1 MPIGSF
7 ADDGK
12 IEAETIILGR
22 GLLEI
27 EEVHLNYGNDPEK
40 PAPYEVENKK
50 GEVIFTSDPNIS
62 ALVQIVDDYGDG
74 SMDGK
79 KFWDKFYL
87 KENKKKPGVWEA
99 GENSKLGM
107 ALKAHPKYGPKHFEA
122 KLPKPVNEKDLE
134 GFQFEAGTEQ
144 KEDRSG
150 KKIEGTRIA
159 WLSIGAV
166 PDRDKKKKARK
177 EADEQIDKEVEDQL
191 SEADE
196 AKMDEVFEA
205 ASQKAS

>member
-1 MPIGSF
+1 MSIGSF

-27 EEVHLNYGNDPEK
+27 EEVHLNYGDDPET
-40 PAPYEVENKK
+40 PAPYDVHNKK
-50 GEVIFTSDPNIS
+50 GDLIFTSDPNIS
-62 ALVQIVDDYGDG
+62 GLVKIVDDYGDG
-74 SMDGK
+74 SLDGK

-107 ALKAHPKYGPKHFEA
+107 VLKAHPKYGPKHFEN
-122 KLPKPVNEKDLE
+122 PKPVDEKDLE
-134 GFQFEAGTEQ
+134 VFQFEAGTEQ

-150 KKIEGTRIA
+150 KKLEGTRIA
-159 WLSIGAV
+159 WKTIGIV
-166 PDRDKKKKARK
+166 PNRSKKKARE

-205 ASQKAS
+205 AKQKAS

>member
-27 EEVHLNYGNDPEK
+27 EEVHLNYDDDPET
-40 PAPYEVENKK
+40 PAPYDVHNKK
-50 GEVIFTSDPNIS
+50 GDLIFTSDPNIS
-62 ALVQIVDDYGDG
+62 GLVKIVDDYGDG
-74 SMDGK
+74 SLDGK

-107 ALKAHPKYGPKHFEA
+107 TLKAHPKYGPKHFEN
-122 KLPKPVNEKDLE
+122 PKPVDEKDLE
-134 GFQFEAGTEQ
+134 VFQFEAGTEQ

-150 KKIEGTRIA
+150 KKLEGTRIA
-159 WLSIGAV
+159 WKTIGIV
-166 PDRDKKKKARK
+166 PNRSKKKARE

-205 ASQKAS
+205 AKQKAS

>member
-27 EEVHLNYGNDPEK
+27 EEVHLNYGDDPEN
-40 PAPYEVENKK
+40 PAPYEVRNEKD
-50 GEVIFTSDPNIS
+50 EVIFTSDPNIS
-62 ALVQIVDDYGDG
+62 GLVKIVDDYGDG
-74 SMDGK
+74 SLDGK

-87 KENKKKPGVWEA
+87 KQNKDTGRYMV
-99 GENSKLGM
+99 GENSKFGM
-107 ALKAHPKYGPKHFEA
+107 LVKAHPAYGPKHFQKPSSIDEA
-122 KLPKPVNEKDLE
+122 HFEK
-134 GFQFEAGTEQ
+134 FQFEAGTEQ

-150 KKIEGTRIA
+150 KKLEGTRVA
-159 WLSIGAV
+159 WKTIGAV
-166 PDRDKKKKARK
+166 PNRSKKKARK
-177 EADEQIDKEVEDQL
+177 ETDEQTDMEVEDQL
-191 SEADE
+191 SEADK

-205 ASQKAS
+205 AKKKAS